1 MLYIELIYNIEY
13 NSSFIN
19 KYGTHY
25 ISEAKMGSYYVEQ
38 SLLTRSSYFEMTLNG
53 IDIELYAGFSAIGS
67 INPVYDYNKTEAE
80 IFQG

>member
-1 MLYIELIYNIEY
+1 MLNVKLIYNIEY
-13 NSSFIN
+13 NSSFIT

-38 SLLTRSSYFEMTLNG
+38 SLLSRSSYFEMTLDG
-53 IDIELYAGFSAIGS
+53 IDIELYAGLSAISS
-67 INPVYDYNKTEAE
+67 INPMFDYNKTEAE